1 MKTLQHRIVNLLGAL
16 VLGTWMASP
25 ASIMAQETAP
35 RAGPTHAQLMGVHQE
50 DGPQNRIMRDVMK
63 LHRTGKHDEARRM
76 AERARGGDG
85 AGMQRQHHGANAAG
99 VSPLRVKMQQLR
111 QASELLQA
119 AGFQELADKTR
130 KEIGRLE
137 EQARRESGG
146 NHANDEMREEMKRMR
161 REMEELRNQLRKL
174 KEQAAP
180 KHEAA
185 PAQEQD

>member
-1 MKTLQHRIVNLLGAL
+1 MLEKAMRELK
-16 VLGTWMASP
+16 
-25 ASIMAQETAP
+25 AQQSD
-35 RAGPTHAQLMGVHQE
+35 R
-50 DGPQNRIMRDVMK
+50 
-63 LHRTGKHDEARRM
+63 
-76 AERARGGDG
+76 
-85 AGMQRQHHGANAAG
+85 GANAAG

-146 NHANDEMREEMKRMR
+146 NHANDEMREEIKKMR

-180 KHEAA
+180 KHEAT
-185 PAQEQD
+185 PEQD